1 MSALLGTVG
10 TLQIPTLD
18 AAFVARVHTKVLWET
33 VLALLALQ
41 DLALLVGSPMPRAL
55 RLVFAG
61 ATQR

>member
-1 MSALLGTVG
+1 MSVLLGMAG
-10 TLQIPTLD
+10 MRLLWAFD
-18 AAFVARVHTKVLWET
+18 AVLVVRVHTKVLWET

>member
-1 MSALLGTVG
+1 MSVLLGMAG
-10 TLQIPTLD
+10 MRLLWAFD
-18 AAFVARVHTKVLWET
+18 AVLVARVHIKMLWET

-41 DLALLVGSPMPRAL
+41 DLALLVGSPMPPAL